1 MVLVFLKKK
10 IMCCAVNRSG
20 NFKML
25 VLLYQLLIGQSL
37 AQLVERCTNV
47 PVSQRAWV
55 RIRTSK
61 LRTFWMVFRS
71 EGSRRKVNL
80 STFLRQSFKAKRWM

>member
-10 IMCCAVNRSG
+10 IMYCAEIRSG

-47 PVSQRAWV
+47 PV
-55 RIRTSK
+55 
-61 LRTFWMVFRS
+61 
-71 EGSRRKVNL
+71 
-80 STFLRQSFKAKRWM
+80 

>member
-10 IMCCAVNRSG
+10 IMCCAVIRSG

-37 AQLVERCTNV
+37 AQLVERCTSIAEGV
-47 PVSQRAWV
+47 GEIPYKQASDLLDGFSIGRQE
-55 RIRTSK
+55 K
-61 LRTFWMVFRS
+61 KS
-71 EGSRRKVNL
+71 E
-80 STFLRQSFKAKRWM
+80 SFDIFAAKF

>member
-10 IMCCAVNRSG
+10 IMCCAVIRSG

-47 PVSQRAWV
+47 QY
-55 RIRTSK
+55 
-61 LRTFWMVFRS
+61 LRGRGLDSVQASSGPFGWFFD
-71 EGSRRKVNL
+71 RKA
-80 STFLRQSFKAKRWM
+80 REEK

>member
-10 IMCCAVNRSG
+10 IMCCAVIRSG

-55 RIRTSK
+55 RLRTSK
-61 LRTFWMVFRS
+61 LPTFWMVFRS
-71 EGSRRKVNL
+71 EGTRRKVNL